1 MKIAIMCNGLSSKPS
16 DRTEL
21 IHLLNQMGH
30 EVFVGAVYDGE
41 GWSHRR
47 DGSSSQCKVRH
58 ERGGDA
64 SWDGGHDNCRIE
76 LLG

>member
-41 GWSHRR
+41 
-47 DGSSSQCKVRH
+47 
-58 ERGGDA
+58 
-64 SWDGGHDNCRIE
+64 I
-76 LLG
+76 